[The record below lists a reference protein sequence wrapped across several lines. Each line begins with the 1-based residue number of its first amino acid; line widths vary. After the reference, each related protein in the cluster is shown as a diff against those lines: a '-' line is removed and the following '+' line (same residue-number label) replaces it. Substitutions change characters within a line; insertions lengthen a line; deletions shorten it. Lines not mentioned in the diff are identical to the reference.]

1 MKYYT
6 RKKLTYEYIN
16 LINTLWGGNKMSRF
30 YCRDE
35 ELRKL
40 NKRYENTVMKK
51 SVWTN
56 WNWFGNMQQSLEKEQ
71 TTTTTFSRKADL
83 RTDYFRHRNAEKYS
97 CLPLPIFLNN
107 TRNALAGVK
116 LAGAFLVEVI
126 IKDLFCRIP
135 GPAQNPRWI
144 PLRRVSAAHFFRV
157 AMSWKQK

>member
-1 MKYYT
+1 
-6 RKKLTYEYIN
+6 
-16 LINTLWGGNKMSRF
+16 MSRF

-40 NKRYENTVMKK
+40 NKRYEN
-51 SVWTN
+51 
-56 WNWFGNMQQSLEKEQ
+56 
-71 TTTTTFSRKADL
+71 TFSRKADL

-126 IKDLFCRIP
+126 IKDL
-135 GPAQNPRWI
+135 
-144 PLRRVSAAHFFRV
+144 
-157 AMSWKQK
+157 

>member
-16 LINTLWGGNKMSRF
+16 SINTLWGGNKMSRF

-56 WNWFGNMQQSLEKEQ
+56 WNWFGNMQQSLGKEQ

-107 TRNALAGVK
+107 TRNALVGVK

-126 IKDLFCRIP
+126 IKDLWFFQDDLWRL
-135 GPAQNPRWI
+135 A
-144 PLRRVSAAHFFRV
+144 VHFETDP
-157 AMSWKQK
+157 

>member
-1 MKYYT
+1 
-6 RKKLTYEYIN
+6 
-16 LINTLWGGNKMSRF
+16 MSRF

-51 SVWTN
+51 S
-56 WNWFGNMQQSLEKEQ
+56 
-71 TTTTTFSRKADL
+71 
-83 RTDYFRHRNAEKYS
+83 DYFRHRNAEKYS

-126 IKDLFCRIP
+126 IKDL
-135 GPAQNPRWI
+135 
-144 PLRRVSAAHFFRV
+144 
-157 AMSWKQK
+157 